1 MVRLIAGGTFF
12 CLLASLALGLD
23 EKPRLRPIETADSV
37 LAIYP
42 EDWGL
47 GSPTRVN
54 AAILVVWSDGHA
66 IWSNDRLHG
75 GAPYHTGRV
84 GPEKVV
90 KLLKRFEDDGLFSDK
105 HLNDS
110 HFGPDSK
117 CT

>member
-1 MVRLIAGGTFF
+1 MARLIAAGPFV
-12 CLLASLALGLD
+12 CLLASLPVGLD
-23 EKPRLRPIETADSV
+23 EKPRLRPIESADSV

-75 GAPYHTGRV
+75 GAPYFAGRV
-84 GPEKVV
+84 EPEKVV
-90 KLLKRFEDDGLFSDK
+90 ALLKRFEDDGLFADK
-105 HLNDS
+105 
-110 HFGPDSK
+110 
-117 CT
+117 